1 MIKKIEKLE
10 KEKIIKERRKSYKE
24 RNEKEL
30 IKKRKGIDKERN
42 EKNRRIKEVYKIF
55 FDNKSNKGIDKVE

>member
-10 KEKIIKERRKSYKE
+10 KEKIIKKRRKSYKE

-30 IKKRKGIDKERN
+30 IKKRQRN
-42 EKNRRIKEVYKIF
+42 
-55 FDNKSNKGIDKVE
+55 